1 MFNYLT
7 EQKKL
12 EMDFVISQEKN
23 RTISNCITDELLSSV
38 IKLPNQN
45 TFKSIEDLKKEIDQ
59 TFIETT
65 GNIGQ
70 QLKDIKHIYLLIEC
84 IASKKFN
91 DFDIPDAI
99 IDSKTIVVNNLYAI
113 VEARR
118 IDNRFCDLFDLDGL
132 KEAISNKHRMLW
144 GKLLHEGTNTIL
156 FSDNGVG
163 KTQLSMMLADG
174 LARGQNSIFELVVED
189 SPSPRLVLYYDFEMS
204 NQMLLKRRG
213 FNDLSDLDNLTEE
226 EAKSRLPQFI
236 RVDLHSMRSDLLK
249 FGVDKDVLDESSK
262 IRQLFSHIE
271 WYLKNHEEYH
281 IVTVIDNI
289 TSIYSKT
296 EDNRSAQIL
305 MNDFIDLK
313 QAYGPRITN
322 LILAHTPKVNPE
334 QQLRKEHLKGAKS
347 LSDLAD
353 AVIGLKDSYQ
363 DTNLFYLKQLKCRLD
378 GIEYGEDN
386 VLVFKRFED
395 DNSAFSLVVKGTD
408 KEVAHIK
415 TEETMKLEIEAANE
429 DLYAKIDDAF
439 NVSFNSLNDFPSHIG
454 MDERLKFIFN
464 AKEVAIILFKDS
476 EVDFPERLISK
487 ALRLMEVKY
496 RNFKIDG
503 NKTKKGYLL
512 ERLVQSS

>member
-1 MFNYLT
+1 
-7 EQKKL
+7 
-12 EMDFVISQEKN
+12 
-23 RTISNCITDELLSSV
+23 
-38 IKLPNQN
+38 
-45 TFKSIEDLKKEIDQ
+45 LKKEIDQ
-59 TFIETT
+59 TFIEPL

-70 QLKDIKHIYLLIEC
+70 QLKDIKHIHLLLEC
-84 IASKKFN
+84 ITSKKFN
-91 DFDIPDAI
+91 DFEITDAI
-99 IDSKTIVVNNLYAI
+99 IDSETIVVNNLYDI

-118 IDNRFCDLFDLDGL
+118 IHNRFCDLFDLDGL

-174 LARGQNSIFELVVED
+174 LARGHNSIFELEVED

-249 FGVDKDVLDESSK
+249 FGVKKDVLDESSK
-262 IRQLFSHIE
+262 IRQLLSHIE

-353 AVIGLKDSYQ
+353 AVIGLKKSYQ

-395 DNSAFSLVVKGTD
+395 DNSALSLVIKGTD

-415 TEETMKLEIEAANE
+415 TEEAMKHEIETASE
-429 DLYAKIDDAF
+429 ELFVKIGDAF
-439 NVSFNSLNDFPSHIG
+439 NVSFNSLDAFPSHIG
-454 MDERLKFIFN
+454 MDERSKFIFN
-464 AKEVAIILFKDS
+464 ASEVARVLFEDS
-476 EVDFPERLISK
+476 EEDFPDNLITK
-487 ALRLMEVKY
+487 ALCSMEVKY